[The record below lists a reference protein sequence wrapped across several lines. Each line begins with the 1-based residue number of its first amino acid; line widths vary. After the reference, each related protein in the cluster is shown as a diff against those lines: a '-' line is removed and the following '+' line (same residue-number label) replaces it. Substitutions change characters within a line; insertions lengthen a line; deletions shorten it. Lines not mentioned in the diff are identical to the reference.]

1 MYLSRYFDF
10 EIQVKVNRPAK
21 PNLCTICTLLNNTDP
36 RATFLPLIV
45 SPMGRVIHLYTQRAP
60 EKLYRVKVV
69 RYGRLTSKLV
79 SMETWKAHM
88 RLPVIFLPM

>member
-1 MYLSRYFDF
+1 
-10 EIQVKVNRPAK
+10 
-21 PNLCTICTLLNNTDP
+21 
-36 RATFLPLIV
+36 
-45 SPMGRVIHLYTQRAP
+45 MGRVIHFYTQRAP